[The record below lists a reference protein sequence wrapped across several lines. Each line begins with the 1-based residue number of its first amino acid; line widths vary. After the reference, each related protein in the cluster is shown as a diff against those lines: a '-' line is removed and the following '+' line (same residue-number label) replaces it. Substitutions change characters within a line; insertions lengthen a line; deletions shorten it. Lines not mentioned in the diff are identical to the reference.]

1 MDRLIDS
8 PLLTSDAYL
17 CFFTFVLC
25 CTGAHYTLSY
35 HTIFLLKQEL
45 PDYFLIP
52 WFYEKFFMLGKMSF
66 NRRCLHDIGSTPNP
80 YEQAISIIGRTL
92 SAFDEDNLIPCFG
105 FGDGNYLALFFCW
118 SLDGFSI
125 TCLKHIADLEL
136 LFSDEQHQL
145 MIRRYSAFT
154 QRTVHATV
162 LKRR

>member
-35 HTIFLLKQEL
+35 QNIS
-45 PDYFLIP
+45 
-52 WFYEKFFMLGKMSF
+52 WFPGFRRIFFMLGKMFF
-66 NRRCLHDIGSTPNP
+66 NRRWLHDIGSTPNP

-105 FGDGNYLALFFCW
+105 FGDGNYLAPFFCW